1 MTGIHDDY
9 ASLAELFTTTDEAP
23 AADGGTIELLIPGHL
38 PVQGGLWLVPYA
50 VREAGD
56 GMAVLL
62 RMREDSIDIALVGR
76 GAVSLVDCRTIED
89 VRSAIGDRASLW
101 IVQPMAAAGPS
112 ELSSCGAGR
121 VTLLSG
127 ADQAAVVGAYRVLKD
142 MASGGQ
148 VSAPIRLVIV
158 GAEDRS
164 SSDAAS
170 RIVQTARHQLSVD
183 IETGPPLP
191 AMGSGGE
198 VVAEVTLP
206 WSDSVKTL
214 FDHLRCEAVEPAKVL
229 LEEDSVPTQA
239 QPVEVTMAASPAA
252 SLSSHVPGL
261 VAMAVRCPD
270 HEEVELALDG
280 DGGLHV
286 LANADDLRAASIVFA
301 WIERHREL
309 IAMACG
315 AVQLAAER
323 EPMRHL
329 FTSDAAS
336 VADLQGSG
344 IRLHLLTEV
353 EVDGHRGPFCTP
365 LN

>member
-198 VVAEVTLP
+198 VV
-206 WSDSVKTL
+206 
-214 FDHLRCEAVEPAKVL
+214 EAVEPAKVP